1 MKQGINHSYFNS
13 MKIQEINYDS
23 IPITE
28 QQLESNEASRQIRR
42 RVICARVGKATLV
55 RNDEEVNKS
64 QGHFRYKA
72 QNLLKSVLKDKIIA
86 SIFFKL
92 YLLPFCKQFSN
103 EKCLQMIDNPASINA
118 EFDRNAEWLA

>member
-1 MKQGINHSYFNS
+1 

-23 IPITE
+23 IPIIE

-55 RNDEEVNKS
+55 HNDEEVNKS
-64 QGHFRYKA
+64 QGYFRYKA
-72 QNLLKSVLKDKIIA
+72 QNLLKSVLKDKITA
-86 SIFFKL
+86 SIFFKS

-103 EKCLQMIDNPASINA
+103 EECLQMIDNPGSINA